1 MASVST
7 RPAIRLM
14 SSLFCNTAVSLARNA
29 QRSRENLA
37 TRRLSRRNGRT
48 VNHVYLKT
56 PLKHT
61 NHPSVTL
68 AANWHHNLLTSIPA
82 SLTFLPSLERLKI
95 REPLLARLNSP
106 SRSDIWTGSLAF
118 TEHCNVLSARKQ
130 HEHTS
135 KSKWYPCCQVLL
147 QVWEILMKCNL
158 LQIFVSIQADR
169 KCTRMPITY
178 TNSCPGMLLWRCPS
192 SKQTCIKETLVI
204 RC

>member
-29 QRSRENLA
+29 QRSQENLA
-37 TRRLSRRNGRT
+37 TWRLSRRNGRT

-130 HEHTS
+130 HEQQQMI
-135 KSKWYPCCQVLL
+135 PLL
-147 QVWEILMKCNL
+147 SGVTAGLRN
-158 LQIFVSIQADR
+158 
-169 KCTRMPITY
+169 
-178 TNSCPGMLLWRCPS
+178 
-192 SKQTCIKETLVI
+192 IKEMQSSADFCFHSSRQKMYSNAYYLHK
-204 RC
+204 